1 MFNLE
6 LHIKIIYRMTTF
18 KIEKDL
24 ITYFKNFNTLQD
36 AETYTL
42 EVLGIGWTV
51 TVSEEQ
57 IMPLTPQQ
65 QLESDIFFGK
75 NMIQQFLIDNRELG
89 SIPVSDQLTQLD
101 KFKDINTL
109 LGVGALKASYDLIT
123 ITSTDQYF
131 TQQRKDKYLNEI
143 SNYLLNNYGTI

>member
-1 MFNLE
+1 
-6 LHIKIIYRMTTF
+6 MTTF

-42 EVLGIGWTV
+42 EILGVGWTV

-57 IMPLTPQQ
+57 ITPLTPQQ

-89 SIPVSDQLTQLD
+89 VIPVSEQLIQLD

>member
-1 MFNLE
+1 
-6 LHIKIIYRMTTF
+6 MTTF

-51 TVSEEQ
+51 VVSEEQ
-57 IMPLTPQQ
+57 IMSLTPEQ
-65 QLESDIFFGK
+65 QLESDMFFGK

-89 SIPVSDQLTQLD
+89 SIPVSEQLIQLE
-101 KFKDINTL
+101 KFKNINTL
-109 LGVGALKASYDLIT
+109 LGVGALKASYDLIN
-123 ITSTDQYF
+123 ITTTDQYF
-131 TQQRKDKYLNEI
+131 TQQRKDKYLNQI
-143 SNYLLNNYGTI
+143 YNYLMNNYGTI

>member
-1 MFNLE
+1 
-6 LHIKIIYRMTTF
+6 MTTF

-51 TVSEEQ
+51 TVSVEQ
-57 IMPLTPQQ
+57 IMSLTPQQ

-89 SIPVSDQLTQLD
+89 TIPVSDQLIQLD

>member
-1 MFNLE
+1 
-6 LHIKIIYRMTTF
+6 MTTF

-24 ITYFKNFNTLQD
+24 ITYFKNFNTLQE
-36 AETYTL
+36 AEIYTL

-57 IMPLTPQQ
+57 IIPLTPQQ

-89 SIPVSDQLTQLD
+89 TIPVSDQLIQLD

-109 LGVGALKASYDLIT
+109 LGVGALKASYDLIA

>member
-1 MFNLE
+1 
-6 LHIKIIYRMTTF
+6 MTTF

-42 EVLGIGWTV
+42 EVLGVGWTV

-57 IMPLTPQQ
+57 ITPLTPQQ

-89 SIPVSDQLTQLD
+89 VIPVSEQLIQLD

-143 SNYLLNNYGTI
+143 SNYLINNYGTI

>member
-1 MFNLE
+1 
-6 LHIKIIYRMTTF
+6 MTTF

>member
-1 MFNLE
+1 
-6 LHIKIIYRMTTF
+6 MTTF

-42 EVLGIGWTV
+42 EVLGIGWDV

-57 IMPLTPQQ
+57 ITPLTPQQ

-101 KFKDINTL
+101 KFKDINTYCTNFSL
-109 LGVGALKASYDLIT
+109 ELQDCVVKCKSNLDWKDQKECWKKCAL
-123 ITSTDQYF
+123 
-131 TQQRKDKYLNEI
+131 E
-143 SNYLLNNYGTI
+143 

>member
-1 MFNLE
+1 M
-6 LHIKIIYRMTTF
+6 KTF

-42 EVLGIGWTV
+42 EVLGVGWTV

-57 IMPLTPQQ
+57 ITPLTPQQ

-89 SIPVSDQLTQLD
+89 VIPVSEQLIQLD

>member
-1 MFNLE
+1 
-6 LHIKIIYRMTTF
+6 MTTF

-42 EVLGIGWTV
+42 EVLGVEWTV

-57 IMPLTPQQ
+57 ITPLTPQQ

-89 SIPVSDQLTQLD
+89 VIPVSEQLIQLD

>member
-1 MFNLE
+1 
-6 LHIKIIYRMTTF
+6 MTTF

-42 EVLGIGWTV
+42 EVLGVGWTV

-57 IMPLTPQQ
+57 ITPLTPQQ

-75 NMIQQFLIDNRELG
+75 NMIQEFLIDNRELG
-89 SIPVSDQLTQLD
+89 SIPISEQLIQLD

-123 ITSTDQYF
+123 ITTTDQYF

>member
-1 MFNLE
+1 
-6 LHIKIIYRMTTF
+6 MTTF

-42 EVLGIGWTV
+42 EVLGVGWTV

-57 IMPLTPQQ
+57 ITPLTPQQ

-75 NMIQQFLIDNRELG
+75 NMIQQFLIDNRKLG
-89 SIPVSDQLTQLD
+89 VIPVSEQLIQLD

>member
-1 MFNLE
+1 
-6 LHIKIIYRMTTF
+6 
-18 KIEKDL
+18 
-24 ITYFKNFNTLQD
+24 
-36 AETYTL
+36 
-42 EVLGIGWTV
+42 
-51 TVSEEQ
+51 
-57 IMPLTPQQ
+57 MPLTPQQ

-89 SIPVSDQLTQLD
+89 SIPVSDQLIQLD

-109 LGVGALKASYDLIT
+109 LGVGAIKASYDLIT
-123 ITSTDQYF
+123 ITTTDQYF

>member
-1 MFNLE
+1 
-6 LHIKIIYRMTTF
+6 MTTF

-24 ITYFKNFNTLQD
+24 ITYFKNFNTLQE
-36 AETYTL
+36 AEIYTL

-51 TVSEEQ
+51 TVSEDQ

-89 SIPVSDQLTQLD
+89 TIPVSDQLIQLD

>member
-1 MFNLE
+1 M
-6 LHIKIIYRMTTF
+6 ITF

-24 ITYFKNFNTLQD
+24 ITYFKNFNTLQE

-42 EVLGIGWTV
+42 EVLGVGWTV

-89 SIPVSDQLTQLD
+89 AIPVSEQLTQLD

-123 ITSTDQYF
+123 ITTTDQYF

-143 SNYLLNNYGTI
+143 SNYLINNYGTI

>member
-1 MFNLE
+1 
-6 LHIKIIYRMTTF
+6 MTTF
-18 KIEKDL
+18 KIQKDL
-24 ITYFKNFNTLQD
+24 ITYFKNFSTLQD

-57 IMPLTPQQ
+57 ITPLTPQQ

-89 SIPVSDQLTQLD
+89 VIPVSDQLIQLD

>member
-1 MFNLE
+1 
-6 LHIKIIYRMTTF
+6 MTTF

-42 EVLGIGWTV
+42 EVLGVGWTV

-57 IMPLTPQQ
+57 ITPLTPQQ

-75 NMIQQFLIDNRELG
+75 NMIQLFLIDNRELG
-89 SIPVSDQLTQLD
+89 VIPVSEQLIQLD

>member
-1 MFNLE
+1 
-6 LHIKIIYRMTTF
+6 MTTF

-42 EVLGIGWTV
+42 EVLGVGWTV
-51 TVSEEQ
+51 TISEEQ

-89 SIPVSDQLTQLD
+89 VIPVSEQLIQLD

-123 ITSTDQYF
+123 ITITDQYF

>member
-1 MFNLE
+1 
-6 LHIKIIYRMTTF
+6 MTTF

-42 EVLGIGWTV
+42 EVLGVGWSV

-57 IMPLTPQQ
+57 IMSLTPQQ
-65 QLESDIFFGK
+65 QLESDMFFGK
-75 NMIQQFLIDNRELG
+75 NMIQEFLIDNRELG
-89 SIPVSDQLTQLD
+89 SIPVSEQLIQLE
-101 KFKDINTL
+101 KFKNINTL
-109 LGVGALKASYDLIT
+109 LGVGALKASYDLINVT
-123 ITSTDQYF
+123 TTDQYF

-143 SNYLLNNYGTI
+143 YNYLMNNYGTI

>member
-1 MFNLE
+1 
-6 LHIKIIYRMTTF
+6 MTTF

-42 EVLGIGWTV
+42 EVLGVGWTV

-57 IMPLTPQQ
+57 ITPLTPQQ

-89 SIPVSDQLTQLD
+89 VIPVSEQLIQLD

>member
-51 TVSEEQ
+51 TVSEDQ

-89 SIPVSDQLTQLD
+89 TIPVSDQLTQLD

>member
-1 MFNLE
+1 
-6 LHIKIIYRMTTF
+6 MTTF

-42 EVLGIGWTV
+42 EVLGVGWTV

-57 IMPLTPQQ
+57 ITPLTPQQ

-75 NMIQQFLIDNRELG
+75 NMIQQFLIDNRKLG
-89 SIPVSDQLTQLD
+89 VIPVSEQLIQLD

-123 ITSTDQYF
+123 ITSTDHYF

>member
-1 MFNLE
+1 
-6 LHIKIIYRMTTF
+6 MTTF

-51 TVSEEQ
+51 TVSEDQ

-89 SIPVSDQLTQLD
+89 TIPVSDQLTQLD

>member
-42 EVLGIGWTV
+42 EVLGIGWDV

-57 IMPLTPQQ
+57 ITPLTPQQ

>member
-1 MFNLE
+1 
-6 LHIKIIYRMTTF
+6 MTTF

-42 EVLGIGWTV
+42 EVLGIGWDV

-57 IMPLTPQQ
+57 ITPLTPQQ

>member
-1 MFNLE
+1 
-6 LHIKIIYRMTTF
+6 MTTF

-51 TVSEEQ
+51 TVSVEQ
-57 IMPLTPQQ
+57 IMSLTPQQ

-89 SIPVSDQLTQLD
+89 TIPVSDQLIQLD

-109 LGVGALKASYDLIT
+109 LGVGAIKASYDLIT
-123 ITSTDQYF
+123 ITTTDQYF

>member
-1 MFNLE
+1 
-6 LHIKIIYRMTTF
+6 MTTF

-24 ITYFKNFNTLQD
+24 ITYFKNFNTLQE

-89 SIPVSDQLTQLD
+89 AIPVSEQLTQLD

-123 ITSTDQYF
+123 ITTTDQYF

-143 SNYLLNNYGTI
+143 SNYLINNYGTI